1 MTDAEFLR
9 TFIADARDPERWPD
23 IHDVCGLV
31 KGVPEWSPAVREAP
45 PIVRAIS
52 ILGTFRGQY
61 RRNGIDG
68 FVWNYREEVPSVSE
82 AFAVIGAPHTAEL
95 LAEILIDLID
105 RDDERDASDL
115 ATRDAV
121 AAFLALR
128 SERGGPAFGPWLE
141 FDPLDEVEDAILRY
155 LDEHAEAVV
164 EGRFPA

>member
-1 MTDAEFLR
+1 MTDAELLR
-9 TFIADARDPERWPD
+9 TFIAYARDPERWPD

-31 KGVPEWSPAVREAP
+31 KVPEWSAAVRAAP

-68 FVWNYREEVPSVSE
+68 FVWNYRDEALAVSE
-82 AFAVIGAPHTAEL
+82 AFAAIGAPRTAGLLAEL
-95 LAEILIDLID
+95 LLDLLD
-105 RDDERDASDL
+105 REDERDASVL

-121 AAFLALR
+121 AAFLAHR
-128 SERGGPAFGPWLE
+128 SEQGGPAFGPWLE
-141 FDPLDEVEDAILRY
+141 FDPLDEVEAAILSY
-155 LDEHAEAVV
+155 LDEHADAVV